1 MPHIEAGGVE
11 FHYQRL
17 GAGDRTVVFLHGF
30 VWDNLSSWYFT
41 VAPPVAKSS
50 SVLLYDLR
58 GHGRS
63 ERPPTGYRIQDMLGD
78 LDALLAKLEIS
89 GPVHLVGNSYG
100 GLLAIAW
107 AASRPG
113 RAASLALIDANLS
126 DESWAREML
135 EVIHLEGR
143 ERDRLITETFREW
156 AGRRSDIERSRMAQ
170 TARELAYK
178 TSLVADL
185 EASPV
190 LTDDDLRRVDCP
202 VLAIYGEN
210 SDLRHRGERLA
221 RVLPRCELRLIPGG
235 SHVILW
241 EATQELKRQIAE
253 WIEAL

>member
-1 MPHIEAGGVE
+1 MPQIEAGGVE
-11 FHYQRL
+11 FHYQRM

-50 SVLLYDLR
+50 GVLLYDLR

-78 LDALLAKLEIS
+78 LDALLAKLEID

-143 ERDRLITETFREW
+143 ERDRLITDTFREW
-156 AGRRSDIERSRMAQ
+156 AGRRSDIEQSRMAQ
-170 TARELAYK
+170 TARALAYE

-221 RVLPRCELRLIPGG
+221 RVLPNCELRLIPGG

-241 EATQELKRQIAE
+241 EATQELKRQIAD
-253 WIEAL
+253 WIEAQ